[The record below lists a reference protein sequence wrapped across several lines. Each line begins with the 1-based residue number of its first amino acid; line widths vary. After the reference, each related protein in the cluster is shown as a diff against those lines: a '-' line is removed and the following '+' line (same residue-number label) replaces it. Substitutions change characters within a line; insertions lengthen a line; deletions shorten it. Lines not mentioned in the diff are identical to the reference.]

1 MFTNDIYVKKRR
13 EWMQRVLMLN
23 EKIKNLDAQV
33 NIFYFIIHKFTKMSI
48 LTNLFQAACNNGIWI
63 TFSS

>member
-33 NIFYFIIHKFTKMSI
+33 NIFYFIIMQGLWFWVWFATDCLHDYY
-48 LTNLFQAACNNGIWI
+48 
-63 TFSS
+63 